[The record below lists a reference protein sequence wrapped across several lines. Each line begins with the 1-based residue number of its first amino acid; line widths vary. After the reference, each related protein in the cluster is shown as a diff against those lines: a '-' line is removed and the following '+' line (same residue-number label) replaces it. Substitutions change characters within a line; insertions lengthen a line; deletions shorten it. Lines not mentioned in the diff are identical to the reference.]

1 MLCCSMSWTIW
12 FSLISGLRATANGSK
27 KRNHADGVAFFMPE
41 RAGHCDAPA
50 AASEN
55 DLHQKVR
62 KISKK
67 TGKMVKKVR
76 EMAKNT

>member
-1 MLCCSMSWTIW
+1 
-12 FSLISGLRATANGSK
+12 
-27 KRNHADGVAFFMPE
+27 MPE

-55 DLHQKVR
+55 DLHQKER
-62 KISKK
+62 KKAKK

-76 EMAKNT
+76 EIAKNA

>member
-1 MLCCSMSWTIW
+1 
-12 FSLISGLRATANGSK
+12 
-27 KRNHADGVAFFMPE
+27 MPE

-67 TGKMVKKVR
+67 TGKRVKQVR

>member
-1 MLCCSMSWTIW
+1 MEVRKETTPMAWL
-12 FSLISGLRATANGSK
+12 
-27 KRNHADGVAFFMPE
+27 FFMPE

>member
-1 MLCCSMSWTIW
+1 MI
-12 FSLISGLRATANGSK
+12 
-27 KRNHADGVAFFMPE
+27 
-41 RAGHCDAPA
+41 PA

-55 DLHQKVR
+55 DLQQKER
-62 KISKK
+62 KKTKK